1 MNEYPLNTSV
11 IFRSSF
17 SDDKTL
23 TITNVNRTVRG
34 EYRLCVA
41 SNRLGNATSN
51 ATMLSVHCNNT
62 SVSLAIILLSVRLSL
77 KLKIVASFSR
87 LKYCNLNF

>member
-34 EYRLCVA
+34 EYRCVA

-62 SVSLAIILLSVRLSL
+62 SVSLAIILLSVRLRL
-77 KLKIVASFSR
+77 KLEIVASFSR